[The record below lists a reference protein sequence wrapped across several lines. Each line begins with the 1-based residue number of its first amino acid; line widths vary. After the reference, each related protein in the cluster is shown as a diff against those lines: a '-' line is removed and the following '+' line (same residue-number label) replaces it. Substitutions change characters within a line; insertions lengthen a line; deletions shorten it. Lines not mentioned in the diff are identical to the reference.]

1 MLLPSSTTSSSARLV
16 VKFQFACGK
25 TRALPPHARTPA
37 APSPVRL
44 RRSAI
49 QSHGKRSTEL
59 AILLFGLEAPLV
71 VGEWQREGERER
83 ESETSQIADCEQGS
97 PGRKSR
103 KTASSTET
111 FHATPTRRCVAEF
124 RGWNFL
130 FSFPFC
136 PALQRR
142 GSSSTGSRR
151 CPPTCCWPSHQC
163 FRGPRVN

>member
-1 MLLPSSTTSSSARLV
+1 MHFHRTLTHQHLRLSSCA
-16 VKFQFACGK
+16 
-25 TRALPPHARTPA
+25 
-37 APSPVRL
+37 SPQV
-44 RRSAI
+44 SPME
-49 QSHGKRSTEL
+49 SVTEL

-71 VGEWQREGERER
+71 VGERQREGEK
-83 ESETSQIADCEQGS
+83 ESKTSQVAGCEQGS

-136 PALQRR
+136 PVRARHQKARQQHRQQKVSSNLLLAQPPVLSGSAREQTRR
-142 GSSSTGSRR
+142 IAG
-151 CPPTCCWPSHQC
+151 
-163 FRGPRVN
+163 NKAKEII